1 MDERD
6 FAAAADEAGPDAT
19 ASPGEPVSPA
29 GSAKRRPLRRDA
41 IVLGGLLVVTAVVFG
56 GIAWD
61 AGWIGPAD
69 TVPASQVTGP
79 AAGPNT
85 GPVTGPP
92 SSVGPAPRS
101 RPPASSANGGA
112 GGASGQGGRDGSGSG
127 SASSIGGRTQGDYA
141 RDAMTRPAPR
151 PPLGSG
157 IPQDEL
163 DRRREAAEA
172 TVPVETASMPVP
184 GTAP

>member
-1 MDERD
+1 MDEQD
-6 FAAAADEAGPDAT
+6 FAAADDVGSDAT
-19 ASPGEPVSPA
+19 ASPDEPAPPEE
-29 GSAKRRPLRRDA
+29 SAKRRPLRRDA
-41 IVLGGLLVVTAVVFG
+41 IVLGGLLVATAVVFG

-85 GPVTGPP
+85 GSPTRPP
-92 SSVGPAPRS
+92 SSAAPAPRS
-101 RPPASSANGGA
+101 RPPASSTNGGA
-112 GGASGQGGRDGSGSG
+112 GAAPGKGGRDGSGSG
-127 SASSIGGRTQGDYA
+127 SAGGGGLTQGDYV
-141 RDAMTRPAPR
+141 RDALTRPAPR

-163 DRRREAAEA
+163 DRRRDAAEA
-172 TVPVETASMPVP
+172 TVPVATASMPVP
-184 GTAP
+184 GTTP